1 MRGRCAPT
9 FAGARTA
16 ATGRFVASSPRMGAP
31 EPPQLRSSTTIDSE
45 SGSREAE
52 SVPGD
57 ALTFVVAW
65 SAHEP
70 QRVGEISVL
79 PSVAGPTFVLGRGA
93 ESGPESP
100 LRFFRQGPG
109 VLVERPA
116 LASPGLSRRQLL
128 VRPREN
134 GAHVERVGRCV
145 LEVNG
150 TVCDE
155 ADIGPGDVIFLRHE
169 LLLLCT
175 RRLALIP
182 RSRALPPSVPNAF
195 GEVDPMGLLGESP
208 MIWRLRESIAF
219 GAMTPNH
226 VLVTGESG
234 TGKEVVARA
243 VHELGS
249 SGLPAR
255 PFVARNAAT
264 LPASLVDAELFGNV
278 KNYPNAGM
286 PERAGLIGEA
296 DGGTLFLDEIGELPQ
311 EQQAHLLRVLDADG
325 EYQRLGEAKIRRSRF
340 RLIAATNRSLAA
352 LKEDFLAR
360 FNSRID
366 VPGLQERREDVPLL
380 ARHLL
385 QRAAQ
390 ASPQLASRFLGRS
403 VDGTAFLRIDPD
415 LVAHMLRRPY
425 RTHVRELDALLW
437 KSLAETTG
445 DVLALPAALRIAR
458 PAAGATTSGAT
469 DDNVVVDAPEPSPAE
484 ILAALEKHAW
494 NVPLASRALALSSR
508 FVLNRLMKKHRIRR
522 EG

>member
-1 MRGRCAPT
+1 
-9 FAGARTA
+9 
-16 ATGRFVASSPRMGAP
+16 MGAS
-31 EPPQLRSSTTIDSE
+31 EPPECARSSTTIDSE
-45 SGSREAE
+45 GGGSREAE
-52 SVPGD
+52 GLPGD
-57 ALTFVVAW
+57 ALTLVLAW

-79 PSVAGPTFVLGRGA
+79 ASMPGPSFVLGRGA
-93 ESGPESP
+93 ESGPESL
-100 LRFFRQGPG
+100 LRFFRQRPG

-116 LASPGLSRRQLL
+116 LASPGLSRRQLV

-134 GAHVERVGRCV
+134 GPHIERVGRCV

-155 ADIGPGDVIFLRHE
+155 ADIGPGDVLYLRHE

-182 RSRALPPSVPNAF
+182 RSRALPATVPNAF
-195 GEVDPMGLLGESP
+195 GEVDQMGLLGESP
-208 MIWRLRESIAF
+208 LIWRLRESIAF
-219 GAMTPNH
+219 VAMTPNH

-234 TGKEVVARA
+234 TGKELVARA
-243 VHELGS
+243 VHQLGPA
-249 SGLPAR
+249 GVHAR

-296 DGGTLFLDEIGELPQ
+296 DGGTLFLDEIGELPH

-325 EYQRLGEAKIRRSRF
+325 EYQRLGEAKARRSRF
-340 RLIAATNRSLAA
+340 RLIAATNRNLAA
-352 LKEDFLAR
+352 LKDDFLAR

-366 VPGLQERREDVPLL
+366 VPGLPERREDIPLL

-385 QRAAQ
+385 ERAAQ
-390 ASPQLASRFLGRS
+390 GSPQLASRFLGRS
-403 VDGTAFLRIDPD
+403 ADGTAWLRIDPE

-445 DVLALPAALRIAR
+445 EVLALPADLRIAP
-458 PAAGATTSGAT
+458 PAAGSSKSGAT
-469 DDNVVVDAPEPSPAE
+469 GAAPEPSAAE
-484 ILAALEKHAW
+484 IVAALEKHEW

-522 EG
+522 DA